1 MTFCSLFSGRSLW
14 IGAAVN
20 VFGTA
25 LFNHHSFFMGWIRVY
40 TSQTQKGDAGIWGNL
55 SRTLQPPLESGLG
68 LCFWSLGRLQ
78 GVSQSSRTSLPVL
91 TYESFCPA
99 NTSVQVYDVLNKIP
113 WLAWGSLPFL
123 FKVCTLY
130 SVHCTVLVC
139 TLQNMLFWRQ
149 HDDSI
154 VQSWFSVPVE
164 WQGYRCTPPYPA
176 VFTLLTCVGSV
187 CVCGGSLF
195 YGNWSLGSNSLPII
209 SFLWFITKIAEYLLF
224 KVISHVFKMQH
235 QSKIKYEIKLETL
248 LFSHLYTQD
257 FCFFASREKWTEGK

>member
-20 VFGTA
+20 VFLTA
-25 LFNHHSFFMGWIRVY
+25 LFNHHSSFMGWIRVY

-55 SRTLQPPLESGLG
+55 PRALQPPLESGLG

-78 GVSQSSRTSLPVL
+78 GVSQSSRTWLPVL

-99 NTSVQVYDVLNKIP
+99 NTSVQFYDVLNKIP
-113 WLAWGSLPFL
+113 WLAWGSLPFI

-130 SVHCTVLVC
+130 SVHCWFL
-139 TLQNMLFWRQ
+139 RQ

-164 WQGYRCTPPYPA
+164 WQGYRCAPCMYVPGCFRFA
-176 VFTLLTCVGSV
+176 HLRWV
-187 CVCGGSLF
+187 SLC
-195 YGNWSLGSNSLPII
+195 
-209 SFLWFITKIAEYLLF
+209 LWGILVL
-224 KVISHVFKMQH
+224 
-235 QSKIKYEIKLETL
+235 
-248 LFSHLYTQD
+248 
-257 FCFFASREKWTEGK
+257 W